1 MHARAL
7 GAERLRDA
15 VADAAGAADH
25 RTCLP
30 PKSSSLIAA
39 PPYFLLGLTSLGIG
53 ASLVNPAGRTAAFSA
68 SIPDVRFQKLNRSVE
83 TAVLVTGAASGMDR
97 ATARVFA
104 AEGANVAVTDYLAEG
119 AKAVADAIV
128 ASGGSARA
136 WTLDV
141 ANADD
146 IKTVVGAV
154 AAHFGG
160 LDIVVNNAGISVR
173 VAIDDDGY
181 DEAWAKGLAVMLT
194 AHQRIIRAALPHLRR
209 SKSPRIVNIASTE
222 ALGATALHSPYS
234 AAKAGVAGLTRS
246 LAVELGRDGI
256 TVNCICPGP
265 IRTAITERISE
276 EHKAIYAR
284 RRTALALRRSRKSR
298 A

>member
-1 MHARAL
+1 MSEFKQL
-7 GAERLRDA
+7 
-15 VADAAGAADH
+15 
-25 RTCLP
+25 
-30 PKSSSLIAA
+30 S
-39 PPYFLLGLTSLGIG
+39 
-53 ASLVNPAGRTAAFSA
+53 
-68 SIPDVRFQKLNRSVE
+68 RSVKDL
-83 TAVLVTGAASGMDR
+83 TVLVTGAASGMGR

-104 AEGANVAVTDYLAEG
+104 AEGARVAVTDISAE
-119 AKAVADAIV
+119 ATQAVAGDITAKGQT
-128 ASGGSARA
+128 AKA

-141 ANADD
+141 ANRDNITAVVDD
-146 IKTVVGAV
+146 V
-154 AAHFGG
+154 AKHFGG

-173 VAIDDDGY
+173 VAIDDEGY
-181 DEAWAKGLAVMLT
+181 DEAWTRGLAVMLT
-194 AHQRIIRAALPHLRR
+194 AHPRVIRAALPYLRK

-234 AAKAGVAGLTRS
+234 AAKAGVVGLTRS

-265 IRTAITERISE
+265 ITTGMTARITD

-284 RRTALALRRSRKSR
+284 RRTALGRYGDPEEVAHMTLSLCLPAASFLTGAVIPVDGGLMARN